1 MKALTI
7 RNRFQRDTTLVEN
20 DFIDYYMV
28 KANGEYV
35 KVYLFL
41 LRHLSNPGMVLTLS
55 TIADCLENTEKDI
68 VRALKYWEKEQLL
81 TIHYDEAGKVT
92 GLEIGKA
99 LSSTP
104 APVNTPAPVKE
115 PEPIAEPPKK
125 TVAEKEPVK
134 TVSRKELKQLLF
146 IAEQYLGKTLTKT
159 DVDTITYICGHLG
172 FSADL
177 VEYLIEYCV
186 ENNHKSIHYIEKVAL
201 AWADDHITT
210 VDEAKKQ
217 SESYNKNCFAVLNA
231 FGIKGRSAAPVEID
245 FIKTWTNTYGFTL
258 DMILVACDRTMAA
271 IHQPSFEYTDTI
283 LKKWKLN
290 NVHHLED
297 VKALDLA
304 HQQVQKKKPASK
316 LSSKNKFNNFEG
328 RSYDLD
334 SLECQLL
341 NSK

>member
-7 RNRFQRDTTLVEN
+7 RNRFQMDKTIIEN

-41 LRHLSNPGMVLTLS
+41 LRHLNNPGTVLTIS

-81 TIHYDEAGKVT
+81 IIHYDEDGKVT

-99 LSSTP
+99 SSKVP
-104 APVNTPAPVKE
+104 APIPTPTPAPVKE
-115 PEPIAEPPKK
+115 PEPA
-125 TVAEKEPVK
+125 PVK
-134 TVSRKELKQLLF
+134 AASEPERKNTVSRKELKQLLF

-159 DVDTITYICGHLG
+159 DVDTITYICEHLN

-201 AWADDHITT
+201 AWADAKITT
-210 VDEAKKQ
+210 IDEAKKQ
-217 SESYNKNCFAVLNA
+217 SESYNKSCFAVLNA

-258 DMILVACDRTMAA
+258 DMILAACDRTMAA

-283 LKKWKLN
+283 LKKWKAN
-290 NVHHLED
+290 NVRHLED

-304 HQQVQKKKPASK
+304 HQQVQKKKPVAK
-316 LSSKNKFNNFEG
+316 LPSKNKFNNFEG